1 MKIPMSTWPT
11 CEFSTLDLGDARLK
25 HRAVKI
31 LTALFNSPKSSLPEA
46 CCGWADTM
54 AAYRFFM
61 NDSVSSEAL
70 LQAHS
75 DSTTHRIKQSGSP
88 VILCVQD
95 TTELNFNGQD
105 IEELGRLSYD
115 AQRGM
120 YLHPTLCITPERIPL
135 GVTDAWMWARG
146 KTKKEDQKKPAIK
159 ESIRWVEGYE
169 RVGEMA
175 VSLPGQ
181 RLVYVADREGDLTAL
196 MQRAEQLDYP
206 ADWLIRAKH
215 NRSLGEQEKLW
226 IKVDQQPAIA
236 SIRFTKSRKKGE
248 KARQVCQEIKVLS
261 CCLHSR
267 SKTPVQVTLVQAKE
281 INPPA
286 GKPPL
291 VWRLLTNRSV
301 DSADQAIEMLDWY
314 LCRWEIEM
322 LFDVLKVGC
331 EVEKLQL
338 NHRDRI
344 EKALIFY
351 LITAWRVTYMMRLGR
366 QCPALSAELVFDT
379 LEWKAAYGLN
389 DQSIPESPPALNEVI
404 RQLAMLGGFLARK
417 SDGEPG
423 AKSIWRGFQRLQDC
437 IYGVHLSQKLKGL
450 L

>member
-1 MKIPMSTWPT
+1 MSDWSTD
-11 CEFSTLDLGDARLK
+11 EFSTLALGDARLK
-25 HRAVKI
+25 NRAEKI
-31 LTALFNSPKSSLPEA
+31 LSAMFNSPKSSLPEA
-46 CCGWADTM
+46 CCGWADTI

-61 NDSVSSEAL
+61 NESVSPEKL
-70 LQAHS
+70 LKAHG
-75 DSTTHRIKQSGSP
+75 DSTAQRIKQSGSP
-88 VILCVQD
+88 VILCIQD
-95 TTELNFNGQD
+95 TTELNFNGQQT
-105 IEELGRLSYD
+105 EGFGRLSYD

-120 YLHPTLCITPERIPL
+120 YLHPTLCLTPERIPL

-146 KTKKEDQKKPAIK
+146 KTKKADKQAPAIK

-175 VSLPGQ
+175 ASLPGQ

-196 MQRAEQLDYP
+196 MQRAEQLGHP
-206 ADWLIRAKH
+206 ADWLVRAKH
-215 NRSLGEQEKLW
+215 NRSLGDQEKLW
-226 IKVDQQPAIA
+226 NKVDQQTAVA

-248 KARQVCQEIKVLS
+248 KARQVRQEIKVLS
-261 CCLHSR
+261 CCLHAR
-267 SKTPVQVTLVQAKE
+267 SKTPVQVTLVQAQE

-286 GKPPL
+286 GKSPL
-291 VWRLLTNRSV
+291 VWRLLTNRSI
-301 DSADQAIEMLDWY
+301 DSADQAIEILDWY

-338 NHRDRI
+338 NHKDRI
-344 EKALIFY
+344 EKALVLY
-351 LITAWRVTYMMRLGR
+351 LIVAWRVAYMMRLGR
-366 QCPALSAELVFDT
+366 ECPTLSAELVFDT

-389 DQSIPESPPALNEVI
+389 DQSIPDLPPTLNEVI

-437 IYGVHLSQKLKGL
+437 IYGFHLSQKLTGL